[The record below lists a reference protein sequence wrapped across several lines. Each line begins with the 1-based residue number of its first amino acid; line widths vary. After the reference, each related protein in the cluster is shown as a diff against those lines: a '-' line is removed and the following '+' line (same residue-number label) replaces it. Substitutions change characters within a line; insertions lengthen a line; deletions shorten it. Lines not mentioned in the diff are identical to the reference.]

1 MDIDRARAR
10 TKEIDVEQ
18 RKLHKIMVPLQILFI
33 VTALGS
39 ILSRNNF
46 LPDFLANEFLI
57 TGLQIVVFPRILWV
71 AIKGW
76 KLGRERDAMLAKYG
90 IW

>member
-1 MDIDRARAR
+1 MDIDQARAR

-18 RKLHKIMVPLQILFI
+18 RKLHKIMVPLQLLFI
-33 VTALGS
+33 VGALGS
-39 ILSRNNF
+39 IFSRISF
-46 LPDFLANEFLI
+46 LPDFLTNESLI
-57 TGLQIVVFPRILWV
+57 TGLQLVVFAGILWA

-76 KLGRERDAMLAKYG
+76 KLGRERDAILGKYG